1 MQDFDLSI
9 SITTFTEVKELSIMS
24 RKKIVV

>member
-9 SITTFTEVKELSIMS
+9 SKTTFTEVKELSIMS
-24 RKKIVV
+24 RKIIVV